1 MRGSTPSAVRRTAVV
16 LAVGTCSALVPAA
29 GAATKIFYAGS
40 TAGLASASVFTVGGS
55 TVPLDSA
62 NPGTQYSGTAVAVDS
77 TTGRLYWAGQTNP
90 SNPVVSSA
98 DNRGFVRAVSASDGT
113 SVGMT
118 AWGTS
123 TTGNVVDLTI
133 DPLTQTAY
141 WSGTEGASN
150 FLQSGTIGGA
160 SLPVGT
166 VASTPASA
174 LNLALNPANGR
185 LITGQSVA
193 TNGSNVTLQQ
203 YTVST
208 MASPTNYSNISASQV
223 GITSIVTNLTGSR
236 GYWTYCNAK
245 INVFGVGCMNS
256 SGTVGVA
263 GDVYEK
269 SGTAGNP
276 ASNLGMAEIGLTALA
291 VDGSGCLIYANT
303 NGDIKRSSSV
313 ASCTQTT
320 LLSGAGHPIAS
331 LWIVEAPSTTGT
343 PTVSGSGAT
352 DSALTCNDA
361 TWAADVPGARL
372 SRMPGTRTYTWQRDG
387 VTVSGAAASTYTP
400 TAAGS
405 YTCAITGTNVAG
417 SGTSGTSAALA
428 VTAPAIPVAPST
440 PSSSVAPSTP
450 SSSAS
455 TASVPSAPSTPTAAR
470 SGTGAITVKWAA
482 PASDGGSAVTGYTVT
497 ASPGGRTCTSATT
510 SCKVTSLT
518 NGTKYTF
525 TVVATNAVGTSSA
538 SGSSASA
545 YPYASLKVAWKMS
558 GKKATATWKPVSGA
572 KSYTVTG
579 GLKGK
584 TAKSGKCTKTKTKVT
599 CTVTLTKGTNTL
611 TAAAR
616 NAKKANIAMA
626 TTTKKVK

>member
-1 MRGSTPSAVRRTAVV
+1 MSRRTTSYALAAAVT
-16 LAVGTCSALVPAA
+16 LAAA
-29 GAATKIFYAGS
+29 GGLATPFAAAATKIFYAGS

-90 SNPVVSSA
+90 SNPVVSST

-118 AWGTS
+118 AWATS
-123 TTGNVVDLTI
+123 TTGNVGDLTI

-150 FLQSGTIGGA
+150 FLKSGTIGGA
-160 SLPVGT
+160 SLNVGPS
-166 VASTPASA
+166 VSSPASS

-193 TNGSNVTLQQ
+193 TNGSSVTLEQ

-208 MASPTNYSNISASQV
+208 MDLPTIYSNINANQK

-236 GYWTYCNAK
+236 GYWTQCNAK
-245 INVFGVGCMNS
+245 INVFGVGCMDS
-256 SGTVGVA
+256 SGSTGVV
-263 GDVYEK
+263 GDVFEK
-269 SGTAGNP
+269 SGTAGTP
-276 ASNLGMAEIGLTALA
+276 ASAVGIVEFGLTALA
-291 VDGSGCLIYANT
+291 VDASGCLIYANT

-313 ASCTQTT
+313 ASCTQST

-331 LWIVEAPSTTGT
+331 LWIVESPSTTGN
-343 PTVSGSGAT
+343 PTVSGSGVT
-352 DSALTCNDA
+352 NSPLTCNDA

-372 SRMPGTRTYTWQRDG
+372 SRMPGSRTYTWQRDG
-387 VTVSGAAASTYTP
+387 VTVASASTSTHTP
-400 TAAGS
+400 TTAGS

-417 SGTSGTSAALA
+417 SGASGTSAALA
-428 VTAPAIPVAPST
+428 VTAPAIPVAA
-440 PSSSVAPSTP
+440 PSSG
-450 SSSAS
+450 SA
-455 TASVPSAPSTPTAAR
+455 TSVPSAPSTPTAAR

-558 GKKATATWKPVSGA
+558 GKKATATWKPLSGA

-599 CTVTLTKGTNTL
+599 CTVTLAKGTNTL

>member
-1 MRGSTPSAVRRTAVV
+1 MRGSTPSAVRLTAVV

-62 NPGTQYSGTAVAVDS
+62 NPGSQYSGTAVAVDS

-166 VASTPASA
+166 VASSPASS

-208 MASPTNYSNISASQV
+208 MASPTSYSNISANQR

-245 INVFGVGCMNS
+245 INVFGVGCMDS
-256 SGTVGVA
+256 SGGTGVA

-269 SGTAGNP
+269 SGLAGNP
-276 ASNLGMAEIGLTALA
+276 ASNLAMAEFGLTALA

-303 NGDIKRSSSV
+303 NGDIKRSSSI

-320 LLSGAGHPIAS
+320 LLLGAGHPIAS
-331 LWIVEAPSTTGT
+331 LWIVESPSTTGN
-343 PTVSGSGAT
+343 PTVSGSGVT
-352 DSALTCNDA
+352 NSPLTCNDA

-372 SRMPGTRTYTWQRDG
+372 SRMPGSRTYTWQRDG
-387 VTVSGAAASTYTP
+387 VTVASASTSTHTP
-400 TAAGS
+400 TTAGS

-417 SGTSGTSAALA
+417 SGASGTSAALA
-428 VTAPAIPVAPST
+428 VTAPAIPVAA
-440 PSSSVAPSTP
+440 PSSG
-450 SSSAS
+450 SA
-455 TASVPSAPSTPTAAR
+455 TSVPSAPSTPTAAR

-599 CTVTLTKGTNTL
+599 CTVTLAKGTNTL

>member
-1 MRGSTPSAVRRTAVV
+1 MRGSTPSAVRLTAVV
-16 LAVGTCSALVPAA
+16 LAVGTCSAIVPVA

-55 TVPLDSA
+55 ALPLDSA
-62 NPGTQYSGTAVAVDS
+62 NPGSQYSGTAVAVDS

-90 SNPVVSSA
+90 SNPVSSSA

-118 AWGTS
+118 AWATS

-141 WSGTEGASN
+141 WSGSEGASS

-166 VASTPASA
+166 VASSPASS

-193 TNGSNVTLQQ
+193 TNNGSNVTLEQ

-208 MASPTNYSNISASQV
+208 MASPTSYSNISASQR

-245 INVFGVGCMNS
+245 INVFGAGCMDS

-276 ASNLGMAEIGLTALA
+276 ASNLGMAEVGLTALA

-313 ASCTQTT
+313 ASCTPTT

-428 VTAPAIPVAPST
+428 VTAPAIP
-440 PSSSVAPSTP
+440 VAPSTP

>member
-1 MRGSTPSAVRRTAVV
+1 MRGSTPSAVRLTAVV

-62 NPGTQYSGTAVAVDS
+62 NPGSQYSGTAVAVDS

-166 VASTPASA
+166 VASSPASS

-208 MASPTNYSNISASQV
+208 MASPTSYSSRSANQR

-245 INVFGVGCMNS
+245 INVFGVGCMDS
-256 SGTVGVA
+256 SGGTGVA

-269 SGTAGNP
+269 SGLAGNP
-276 ASNLGMAEIGLTALA
+276 ASNLAMAEFGLTALA

-303 NGDIKRSSSV
+303 NGDIKRSSSI

-320 LLSGAGHPIAS
+320 LLLGAGHPIAS
-331 LWIVEAPSTTGT
+331 LWIVESPSTTGN
-343 PTVSGSGAT
+343 PTVSGSGVT
-352 DSALTCNDA
+352 NSPLTCNDA

-372 SRMPGTRTYTWQRDG
+372 SRMPGSRAYTWQRDG
-387 VTVSGAAASTYTP
+387 VTVASASTSTHTP
-400 TAAGS
+400 TTAGS

-417 SGTSGTSAALA
+417 SGASGTSAALA
-428 VTAPAIPVAPST
+428 VTAPAIPVAA
-440 PSSSVAPSTP
+440 PSSG
-450 SSSAS
+450 SA
-455 TASVPSAPSTPTAAR
+455 TSVPSAPSTPTAAR

-599 CTVTLTKGTNTL
+599 CTVTLAKGTNTL

>member
-1 MRGSTPSAVRRTAVV
+1 MSRRTTSYALAAAVTLAAAGGLSTPFAS
-16 LAVGTCSALVPAA
+16 
-29 GAATKIFYAGS
+29 AATKIFYAGS

-55 TVPLDSA
+55 ALPLDSA
-62 NPGTQYSGTAVAVDS
+62 NPGSQYSGTAVAVDS

-90 SNPVVSSA
+90 SNPVSQSA

-118 AWGTS
+118 AWATS

-166 VASTPASA
+166 VASSPASS
-174 LNLALNPANGR
+174 LNLALNPDNGR

-193 TNGSNVTLQQ
+193 TNGSNVTLHQ

-208 MASPTNYSNISASQV
+208 MASPTNYSNISANQR

-245 INVFGVGCMNS
+245 INVFGDGCMDGTT
-256 SGTVGVA
+256 GTVGVA

-276 ASNLGMAEIGLTALA
+276 ASNLAMAEFGLTALA

-313 ASCTQTT
+313 ASCTPTT

-428 VTAPAIPVAPST
+428 VTAPAIP
-440 PSSSVAPSTP
+440 VAPSTP